1 MITSHYTHRPPFSTQ
16 DMSGNAARAA
26 APSKREAHK
35 IANELA
41 RAQEQR
47 AERLGGLPQNYPQVL
62 FPNDERDTKYGILRE
77 LAPQITHEVTATD
90 LQYIEEKRKEQLH
103 LEWLIFLN
111 TQFDLTDPAEAEMA
125 RQKFPDM
132 YDAAK
137 KYMRAM
143 MANVAKFQELDQMGL
158 HTDDD
163 YLFLYK
169 VLTGTIH
176 IPSGFRADQ
185 LGVPMAFAG
194 QPAIFDPANR
204 GLLNPMRYLAG
215 TYRRPHINPG
225 RNADNSQNPW
235 EQTRLAA
242 NPSRRQ
248 QMQANAAT
256 APRNFAREGTA
267 QAIGGLFDYGGG
279 NPPANYLGVR

>member
-1 MITSHYTHRPPFSTQ
+1 
-16 DMSGNAARAA
+16 MSGNAARAA

-47 AERLGGLPQNYPQVL
+47 AERLGVLPQNYPQVL
-62 FPNDERDTKYGILRE
+62 FPNDDRDTKYGLLRE
-77 LAPQITHEVTATD
+77 LAPNLTHEVTAAD
-90 LQYIEEKRKEQLH
+90 LQYIEEKRKEQLN
-103 LEWLIFLN
+103 LEWLVFLN

-125 RQKFPDM
+125 RQKFPAM

-176 IPSGFRADQ
+176 IPSGFKATE
-185 LGVPMAFAG
+185 LGVPMAFGG
-194 QPAIFDPANR
+194 QPALFDPADANR
-204 GLLNPMRYLAG
+204 GLLNPMRYLSG
-215 TYRRPHINPG
+215 GSRRAVINPG
-225 RNADNSQNPW
+225 RSATNPQNPW
-235 EQTRLAA
+235 EQTQLAA
-242 NPSRRQ
+242 APGHNQ
-248 QMQANAAT
+248 QMQRNAAT
-256 APRNFAREGTA
+256 APANYAPLGTA
-267 QAIGGLFDYGGG
+267 QALGGVFTAR
-279 NPPANYLGVR
+279 NAAVPVYLGVR

>member
-1 MITSHYTHRPPFSTQ
+1 
-16 DMSGNAARAA
+16 MSGNAARAA

-62 FPNDERDTKYGILRE
+62 FPNDDRDTKYGLLRE
-77 LAPQITHEVTATD
+77 LGPQLTHEITATD
-90 LQYIEEKRKEQLH
+90 LQYIEEKRKEQLN

-125 RQKFPDM
+125 RQKFPAM

-176 IPSGFRADQ
+176 IPSGFKAHEI
-185 LGVPMAFAG
+185 GVPMAFVG
-194 QPAIFDPANR
+194 QPAIMDPNDANR
-204 GLLNPMRYLAG
+204 GLLNPMRYFVGA
-215 TYRRPHINPG
+215 YRRAPINPG
-225 RNADNSQNPW
+225 RNNDNSQNPW
-235 EQTRLAA
+235 EQTRLAG
-242 NPSRRQ
+242 NPLRAQ
-248 QMQANAAT
+248 AMQRNPLT
-256 APRNFAREGTA
+256 APGNFAPMGTA
-267 QAIGGLFDYGGG
+267 SAMGGAIFAPPAVGGG
-279 NPPANYLGVR
+279 ARAADNILL

>member
-1 MITSHYTHRPPFSTQ
+1 
-16 DMSGNAARAA
+16 MSGNAARAA

-62 FPNDERDTKYGILRE
+62 FPNDDSDTKYGLLRE
-77 LAPQITHEVTATD
+77 LGPQLTHEVTAAD
-90 LQYIEEKRKEQLH
+90 LQYIEEKRKEQLN

-125 RQKFPDM
+125 RQKFPAM

-185 LGVPMAFAG
+185 LGVPMQFG
-194 QPAIFDPANR
+194 NQPTMDPADANR
-204 GLLNPMRYLAG
+204 GLLNPMRYLSG
-215 TYRRPHINPG
+215 IYRRRVIYPG
-225 RNADNSQNPW
+225 RNANNSQNPW
-235 EQTRLAA
+235 EPTRLAGT
-242 NPSRRQ
+242 RRPRPITR
-248 QMQANAAT
+248 MQANGGSRVAQY
-256 APRNFAREGTA
+256 APLGTA
-267 QAIGGLFDYGGG
+267 QALGDVFGGPAAAVGAGA
-279 NPPANYLGVR
+279 PPAILGLR